1 MATSKKVLITG
12 ASGLVGTHLT
22 GMLINRGYEVVHL
35 GREKR
40 GGRVKSFTWNV
51 DQYII
56 EPGAFEGVNAII
68 HLAGAG
74 VAEKSW
80 TEKRKSELLTSGTR
94 STRLLYDELKKSN
107 HLLDSFVSASGI
119 AYYGVEDA
127 IVPYSE
133 EDPPG
138 DDFLADLTV
147 KWEAEVDKLAELTRV
162 CKIRTGIGLSN
173 KGGAL
178 PMIMQ
183 PIKLYAGAP
192 LGSGKQAMN
201 WIHIDDLC
209 GIYIRAMEDDSFHGP
224 YNAVAPNPVTNK
236 EFTKAIA
243 RAIHKPIWPFSVPSF
258 VMKILL
264 GDMAYIVLKG
274 GEISSRKVVREGYQ
288 FKFTKLDDAL
298 KDLLASPVASSRR
311 AG

>member
-22 GMLINRGYEVVHL
+22 KMLLDRGYEVAHL
-35 GREKR
+35 GRER
-40 GGRVKSFTWNV
+40 RAGPARSFTWNV

-56 EPGAFEGVNAII
+56 EPGALDDVNAII

-74 VAEKSW
+74 VADKPW
-80 TEKRKSELLTSGTR
+80 TEKRKAEILNSRTR
-94 STRLLYDELKKSN
+94 STRLLYDELKRGN
-107 HLLDSFVSASGI
+107 HKLDVFISASGI
-119 AYYGVEDA
+119 AYYGFEDS
-127 IVPYSE
+127 IVPHSE
-133 EDPPG
+133 EDPHG
-138 DDFLADLTV
+138 EDYLADVTV
-147 KWEAEVDKLAELTRV
+147 KWEAEVDRIGELTRV
-162 CKIRTGIGLSN
+162 CKIRTGIGLSE

-183 PIKLYAGAP
+183 PVKLFVGSP
-192 LGSGKQAMN
+192 LGSGEQMMN

-209 GIYIRAMEDDSFHGP
+209 GIYIRALEDESFRGA

-243 RAIHKPIWPFSVPSF
+243 RAIHKSLWLPAVPSF

-274 GEISSRKVVREGYQ
+274 GAVSSKKVQREGYA
-288 FKFTKLDDAL
+288 FKYTRLDDAL
-298 KDLLASPVASSRR
+298 NNLLSTFE
-311 AG
+311 

>member
-22 GMLINRGYEVVHL
+22 KMLLDRGYQVAHL
-35 GREKR
+35 GRERR
-40 GGRVKSFTWNV
+40 GGPAKSFTWNV

-56 EPGAFEGVNAII
+56 EPGALDDVNAII

-74 VAEKSW
+74 VADKPW
-80 TEKRKSELLTSGTR
+80 TEKRKAEILNSRTR
-94 STRLLYDELKKSN
+94 STRLLYDELKKGN
-107 HLLDSFVSASGI
+107 HKLDVFISASGI
-119 AYYGVEDA
+119 AYYGFEDS

-133 EDPPG
+133 EDPHG
-138 DDFLADLTV
+138 EDYLADVTV
-147 KWEAEVDKLAELTRV
+147 KWEAEVDRIAELTRV
-162 CKIRTGIGLSN
+162 CKVRTGIGLSE

-183 PIKLYAGAP
+183 PIKLFVGSP
-192 LGSGKQAMN
+192 LGSGKQMMN
-201 WIHIDDLC
+201 WIHLDDLC
-209 GIYIRAMEDDSFHGP
+209 GIYIRALEDESFRGA
-224 YNAVAPNPVTNK
+224 YNAVAPNPVNNK

-243 RAIHKPIWPFSVPSF
+243 RAIHKPLWLPAVPSF

-274 GEISSRKVVREGYQ
+274 GAVSSKKVQREGYE
-288 FKFTKLDDAL
+288 FKYTRLDDAL
-298 KDLLASPVASSRR
+298 NNLLSTAE
-311 AG
+311 

>member
-1 MATSKKVLITG
+1 MASSKKVLITG

-22 GMLINRGYEVVHL
+22 KMLVDRGHEVVHL
-35 GREKR
+35 GRER
-40 GGRVKSFTWNV
+40 RSGAIKSFTWNV

-56 EPGAFEGVNAII
+56 EPGAFDGVNAII

-74 VAEKSW
+74 VADKPW
-80 TEKRKSELLTSGTR
+80 TEKRKAEILTSRTR
-94 STRLLYDELKKSN
+94 STRLLYDELKKGS
-107 HLLDSFVSASGI
+107 HKIDCFISASGI
-119 AYYGVEDA
+119 AYYGFEDA

-133 EDPPG
+133 DDPHGEDY
-138 DDFLADLTV
+138 LADVTV
-147 KWEAEVDKLAELTRV
+147 KWEAEVDKISELARV
-162 CKIRTGIGLSN
+162 CKIRTGIALTN

-183 PIKLYAGAP
+183 PIKLFVGSP

-209 GIYIRAMEDDSFHGP
+209 GIYIRALEDESFKGA
-224 YNAVAPNPVTNK
+224 YNAVAPNPVNNK

-243 RAIHKPIWPFSVPSF
+243 RAIHKPLWLPAVPSF

-274 GEISSRKVVREGYQ
+274 GAISSKKVQREGYE
-288 FKFTKLDDAL
+288 FKFKELDEAL
-298 KDLLASPVASSRR
+298 RDLLGNPVAR
-311 AG
+311 

>member
-1 MATSKKVLITG
+1 MAASKKVLITG

-22 GMLINRGYEVVHL
+22 KMLLDRGYDVAHL

-40 GGRVKSFTWNV
+40 GGPIKSFTWNV

-56 EPGAFEGVNAII
+56 EPGALDNVNAIV

-74 VAEKSW
+74 VADKPW
-80 TEKRKSELLTSGTR
+80 TEKRKAEILNSRTR
-94 STRLLYDELKKSN
+94 STSLLYDELKKDN
-107 HLLDSFVSASGI
+107 HKIDSFISASGI
-119 AYYGVEDA
+119 SYYGFEDA

-138 DDFLADLTV
+138 EDYLADVAV
-147 KWEAEVDKLAELTRV
+147 KWEAEVDKIGELTRV
-162 CKIRTGIGLSN
+162 CKIRTGIALDE

-183 PIKLYAGAP
+183 PIRWYVGAP
-192 LGSGKQAMN
+192 LGSGKQMMN

-209 GIYIRAMEDDSFHGP
+209 GIYIRALEDESFKGA

-243 RAIHKPIWPFSVPSF
+243 YVIHKPLWLPAVPSF
-258 VMKILL
+258 VMRILL
-264 GDMAYIVLKG
+264 GEMASMVLKG
-274 GEISSRKVVREGYQ
+274 GAISSKKVQREGYE
-288 FKFTKLDDAL
+288 FKYTKLDDAL
-298 KDLLASPVASSRR
+298 SSLLGS
-311 AG
+311 